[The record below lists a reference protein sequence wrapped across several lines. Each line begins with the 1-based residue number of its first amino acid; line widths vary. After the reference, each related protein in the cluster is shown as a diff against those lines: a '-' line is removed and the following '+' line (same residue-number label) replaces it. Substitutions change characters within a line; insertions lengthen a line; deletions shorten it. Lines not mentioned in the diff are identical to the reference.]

1 MGGRSLRLT
10 LRTTEKD
17 PRQGNPLNARTGGS
31 TEKDWPERSS
41 NPQLQ
46 EARKKDSD
54 RVITPA
60 TEPVCVPAHS
70 SPPGSPQAKKQH
82 HLHAQ
87 LSLGKSCHRQKK
99 KKKSCVYARRVTS
112 VLSDSLQ
119 PCRLWPARLPC
130 QRRGS
135 PGKNIGAYWPILV
148 AIGFLEH
155 CISC

>member
-1 MGGRSLRLT
+1 MGGPSLRLT

-99 KKKSCVYARRVTS
+99 KKRSLVFMHAE
-112 VLSDSLQ
+112 SLQ
-119 PCRLWPARLPC
+119 SCLTLCNPVDYGLPGFPVREGVPQARILGHIGQYWLP
-130 QRRGS
+130 
-135 PGKNIGAYWPILV
+135 
-148 AIGFLEH
+148 
-155 CISC
+155 